1 MAGTTRDTVKDIM
14 AEIFQIEPSSIHG
27 KTEYGMIGQWDSQ
40 NHVRLILALE
50 EEFNVSFDVSEIEE
64 MTTFDKVSSMLE
76 KKL

>member
-1 MAGTTRDTVKDIM
+1 MAGTSRDTVKDIM
-14 AEIFQIEPSSIHG
+14 AEIFQIEPSSIDG
-27 KTEYGMIGQWDSQ
+27 KTGYGTIRQWDSQ